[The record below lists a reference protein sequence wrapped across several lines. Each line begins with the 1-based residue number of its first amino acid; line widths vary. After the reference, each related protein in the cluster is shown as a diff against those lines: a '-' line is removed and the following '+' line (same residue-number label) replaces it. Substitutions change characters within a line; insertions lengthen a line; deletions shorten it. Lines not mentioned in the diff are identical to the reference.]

1 MGLWDS
7 PCNKTS
13 KIKRHKSLGYALRY
27 WWWSNQ
33 YFTESLCSYS
43 YLHQDTDTERNCQS
57 FDLLGYFS
65 PVFINAKLLFRDL
78 WKNNLDWDV
87 IISPEQI
94 DHCKNIQKDVPLIRN
109 VKLWRFTGND
119 QCQLLHFSN
128 ASEKVLGTTFFK

>member
-1 MGLWDS
+1 MLWDIDGDQIS
-7 PCNKTS
+7 ISLKACAATRIYTKTQIL
-13 KIKRHKSLGYALRY
+13 KETAKV
-27 WWWSNQ
+27 
-33 YFTESLCSYS
+33 
-43 YLHQDTDTERNCQS
+43 

-65 PVFINAKLLFRDL
+65 PVFISAKLLFRDL
-78 WKNNLDWDV
+78 WENNLDWDV